1 MEELSLKEHETGVRQ
16 EHSGDSEVL
25 HGLGFMLRLQS
36 GGWITL
42 MVIRERAKEG
52 WAGRVRSKPLFFTLV
67 YEFMNGHLNS
77 QWWCQLL
84 LNMAGWAQSR
94 CSLNSCCIELS

>member
-42 MVIRERAKEG
+42 MVIRERAKKGGQGE
-52 WAGRVRSKPLFFTLV
+52 
-67 YEFMNGHLNS
+67 
-77 QWWCQLL
+77 
-84 LNMAGWAQSR
+84 
-94 CSLNSCCIELS
+94 